1 MITFFSLSAPPQPV
15 LMQYLSPE
23 GIPRQAAVQY
33 IQLLRPIMMVPA
45 QPYLPAKPLV
55 EPQIQTTTSSATTTP
70 TKHPAMSMLNPYGP
84 YLRPQQAASYS
95 SPIIPSYYQ
104 SNPRQLESQK
114 PDFDLGL
121 NTNEYVPSA
130 SSHQYSAVLAPRS
143 GVSSMSPYAYRPT
156 TFQARAQR
164 A

>member
-1 MITFFSLSAPPQPV
+1 
-15 LMQYLSPE
+15 MQYLSPE

-55 EPQIQTTTSSATTTP
+55 EPLIQTTTAAP
-70 TKHPAMSMLNPYGP
+70 TKHPTMSMLNPYGP
-84 YLRPQQAASYS
+84 YLRQQQASSYS

-104 SNPRQLESQK
+104 SNPRHLESQK

-121 NTNEYVPSA
+121 NMNEYVPSA
-130 SSHQYSAVLAPRS
+130 SSHQYSAAPRS
-143 GVSSMSPYAYRPT
+143 GMSSMSPYAYRPT